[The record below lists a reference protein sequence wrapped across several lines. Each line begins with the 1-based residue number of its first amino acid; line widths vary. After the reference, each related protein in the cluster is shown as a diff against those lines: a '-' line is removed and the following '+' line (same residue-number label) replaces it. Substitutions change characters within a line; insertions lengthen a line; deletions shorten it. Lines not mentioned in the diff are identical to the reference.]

1 MLDSGLVARRPGR
14 LVVVA
19 DDVGGVDDLDVG
31 ASAGSSGRTRASS
44 PTRTTWMLRA
54 GGLQRAPHDLGGRV
68 VAAGRVD
75 HDAHDAIAVGARS
88 RRP

>member
-1 MLDSGLVARRPGR
+1 MLESGLVARRPGR
-14 LVVVA
+14 LLVVA
-19 DDVGGVDDLDVG
+19 DHVGGVHDLDMGGVG
-31 ASAGSSGRTRASS
+31 RQQRTHRRLVADEDDVDV
-44 PTRTTWMLRA
+44 RA

-75 HDAHDAIAVGARS
+75 HDAHDAVAGARRS